1 MSPSHSSHEIPT
13 HPSHSSPHPP
23 YPLTASHTP
32 TAMQTPLH
40 RIPLVIY
47 VQPRAVHVTNS
58 QRLHPI
64 TTKHSTEPPATPEPI
79 GKVATHEIFK
89 SPGAEID
96 CSQQQSHPSAASVTL
111 VHVGFMSLQ
120 MRALRNLRCRQ
131 GSCSV
136 GVGRGGRG
144 VVVDVA
150 VVVTMVVVSWAR
162 ASGRAARRRTGRGM
176 CILEGLVV
184 MMMGGRGVELK
195 GNSDGSFS

>member
-1 MSPSHSSHEIPT
+1 MT
-13 HPSHSSPHPP
+13 
-23 YPLTASHTP
+23 L
-32 TAMQTPLH
+32 
-40 RIPLVIY
+40 
-47 VQPRAVHVTNS
+47 
-58 QRLHPI
+58 
-64 TTKHSTEPPATPEPI
+64 EPPTPCST
-79 GKVATHEIFK
+79 GRYAVTHEILRF
-89 SPGAEID
+89 PGAEID

-136 GVGRGGRG
+136 GVGRGRRG

-176 CILEGLVV
+176 CILKGLVV
-184 MMMGGRGVELK
+184 MMMGGRGVVELK